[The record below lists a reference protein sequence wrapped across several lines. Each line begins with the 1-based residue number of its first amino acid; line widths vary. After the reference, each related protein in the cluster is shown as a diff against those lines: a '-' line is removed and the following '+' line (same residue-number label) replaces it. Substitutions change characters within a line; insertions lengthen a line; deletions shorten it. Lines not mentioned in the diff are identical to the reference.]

1 MRFLKAFAVMLL
13 VVVAALPAA
22 AQDKIDKVLADLERK
37 DDVTTTYSERR
48 TRKKHKLYRITSVLT
63 FTNKAYYQR
72 LEKAFED
79 ERANAVSAIKNNGAR
94 NYRFKGNKTESSYS
108 LSHNNGKYT
117 VSKSWRDTSVSEG
130 DDASDN
136 SNVRII
142 YNGDEILVSDA
153 ALLNGIDSE
162 NVREWAREQREWA
175 ARQRE
180 FAENQREFAARQ
192 REFAE
197 NQREYAAKQRE
208 YAAKQREYAAKQR
221 EKCVSTSQ
229 STSKSTTK
237 KRRKGNRSVS
247 SSSKSES
254 TISIACK

>member
-1 MRFLKAFAVMLL
+1 MRFLKAFAAFLL
-13 VVVAALPAA
+13 VVVVALPAA

-136 SNVRII
+136 SNVKII
-142 YNGDEILVSDA
+142 YNGGEILVSDA
-153 ALLNGIDSE
+153 VLLNDIDSD
-162 NVREWAREQREWA
+162 NMQEWAQEQREWA
-175 ARQRE
+175 AK
-180 FAENQREFAARQ
+180 
-192 REFAE
+192 
-197 NQREYAAKQRE
+197 QREYAEKQRE
-208 YAAKQREYAAKQR
+208 YAAKQREYAEKQREYAAKQREYAEKQREYAAKQR
-221 EKCVSTSQ
+221 EKCAAKSQ
-229 STSKSTTK
+229 SSSKSDTK
-237 KRRKGNRSVS
+237 KRRKGSRSVS
-247 SSSKSES
+247 NSNSES
-254 TISIACK
+254 TISIACR

>member
-180 FAENQREFAARQ
+180 YAANQREY
-192 REFAE
+192 AE
-197 NQREYAAKQRE
+197 KQREYAAKQRE
-208 YAAKQREYAAKQR
+208 YAEKQREYAAKQR
-221 EKCVSTSQ
+221 EKCVNTGQ

>member
-1 MRFLKAFAVMLL
+1 MRFLKAFAAFLL
-13 VVVAALPAA
+13 VVVVALPAA

-136 SNVRII
+136 SNVKII
-142 YNGDEILVSDA
+142 YNGGEILVSDA
-153 ALLNGIDSE
+153 VLLNDIDSE
-162 NVREWAREQREWA
+162 NIQEWAQEQREW
-175 ARQRE
+175 
-180 FAENQREFAARQ
+180 
-192 REFAE
+192 
-197 NQREYAAKQRE
+197 AAKQRE

-221 EKCVSTSQ
+221 EYAEKQREKCAAKSQ
-229 STSKSTTK
+229 SSSKSDTK
-237 KRRKGNRSVS
+237 KRRKGNRTAS
-247 SSSKSES
+247 SSSNSES

>member
-1 MRFLKAFAVMLL
+1 MRYLKAFAVMLL

-208 YAAKQREYAAKQR
+208 YAAKQRE
-221 EKCVSTSQ
+221 KCVSTSQ